1 MVMQSGK
8 EWDWMDSDA
17 ILSDKLSKPLL
28 ICFGTRPEW
37 LKVKPLLNE
46 IDNYKLLFTG
56 QHVDLL
62 KGIDVDYKINIGNKT
77 NRLDQIISDCL
88 TQFPEGDFDVLVH
101 GDTVSAFACALAAF
115 SRKLKII
122 HLEAGLRSYD
132 LKQPY
137 PQEGYR
143 QMISRIADVN
153 FAPTSISAQ
162 NLFNE
167 KTDGMTYVVGNSV
180 LDNLLEYK
188 ERCDYG
194 EKVLVTLHRWEN
206 HHWMDEWFTELNNIA
221 KKYSNLEFIIPL
233 HHNPAVRKHS
243 HLLTNVTIVPA
254 LPHDEM
260 LELMSQSK
268 FIISDSGGL
277 QEEGAF
283 LNKKVIVCRDVTE
296 RPEGIYTGHLH
307 LCHKPSDLPAL
318 VDKINRDYIIKKDS
332 PYGKGD
338 TAIRVKQILYD
349 NGNSKLLQ
357 EGGVS

>member
-1 MVMQSGK
+1 MVK
-8 EWDWMDSDA
+8 E
-17 ILSDKLSKPLL
+17 LL

-56 QHVDLL
+56 QHKDLL
-62 KGIDVDYKINIGNKT
+62 KDIKVDYRIEIGDKT

-88 TQFPEGDFDVLVH
+88 MQFPEGDFDVLVH

-115 SRKLKII
+115 SRKLRII
-122 HLEAGLRSYD
+122 HLEAGLRTYD
-132 LKQPY
+132 LKQPF
-137 PQEGYR
+137 PEEGYR

-153 FAPTSISAQ
+153 FPPTSISAQ

-167 KTDGMTYVVGNSV
+167 KTDGMSYVVGNSV
-180 LDNLLEYK
+180 LDNLIDYKDDCEYT
-188 ERCDYG
+188 D
-194 EKVLVTLHRWEN
+194 KVLVTLHRWEN
-206 HHWMDEWFTELNNIA
+206 HHWMDEWFTELNEVA
-221 KKYSNLEFIIPL
+221 KKYSNIEFTIPL
-233 HHNPAVRKHS
+233 HHNPAVRKHK
-243 HLLTNVTIVPA
+243 HLLTDVNIVPA

-260 LELMSQSK
+260 LKLMSKCK

-296 RPEGIYTGHLH
+296 RPEGIYTGHLT
-307 LCHKPSDLPAL
+307 LCKTPSDLMET
-318 VDKINRDYIIKKDS
+318 VDKVNRDYIIKKDS

-338 TAIRVKQILYD
+338 TAKRVKRILYGED
-349 NGNSKLLQ
+349 NSNT
-357 EGGVS
+357 

>member
-1 MVMQSGK
+1 MTPDELYNQYMSVGNKVDGVKDVLDHTK
-8 EWDWMDSDA
+8 E
-17 ILSDKLSKPLL
+17 LL

-37 LKVKPLLNE
+37 LKVKPLLNV

-62 KGIDVDYKINIGNKT
+62 KDIEVDYRIDIGNKT

-88 TQFPEGDFDVLVH
+88 TQFPEGDFDVLVQ
-101 GDTVSAFACALAAF
+101 GDTVSAFACVLAAF

-122 HLEAGLRSYD
+122 HLEAGLRTYD

-137 PQEGYR
+137 PEEGYR
-143 QMISRIADVN
+143 QMISRIADIN

-167 KTDGMTYVVGNSV
+167 KTDGVTHIVGNSV
-180 LDNLLEYK
+180 LDNLIEYK
-188 ERCDYG
+188 DQCEYG
-194 EKVLVTLHRWEN
+194 DKVLVTLHRWEN
-206 HHWMDEWFTELNNIA
+206 HHWMDEWFTELNKIA
-221 KKYSNLEFIIPL
+221 EKYSNLEFIIPL

-254 LPHDEM
+254 LPHNEM
-260 LELMSQSK
+260 LELISQSK
-268 FIISDSGGL
+268 FIISDSGGV
-277 QEEGAF
+277 QEEGVF

-307 LCHKPSDLPAL
+307 LCHKPGDLARL
-318 VDKINRDYIIKKDS
+318 VDHVNRDYIIKKDS
-332 PYGKGD
+332 PYGHGD
-338 TAIRVKQILYD
+338 TALRVKKILVSVR
-349 NGNSKLLQ
+349 SKKYNA
-357 EGGVS
+357 

>member
-1 MVMQSGK
+1 MVK
-8 EWDWMDSDA
+8 E
-17 ILSDKLSKPLL
+17 LL

-56 QHVDLL
+56 QHKDLL
-62 KGIDVDYKINIGNKT
+62 KDIKVDYRIEIGDKT

-88 TQFPEGDFDVLVH
+88 MQFPEGDFDVLVH

-115 SRKLKII
+115 SRKLRII

-132 LKQPY
+132 LKQPF
-137 PQEGYR
+137 PEEGYR

-153 FAPTSISAQ
+153 FPPTSISAQ

-167 KTDGMTYVVGNSV
+167 KTDGMSYVVGNSV
-180 LDNLLEYK
+180 LDNLIDYKDDCEYT
-188 ERCDYG
+188 D
-194 EKVLVTLHRWEN
+194 KVLVTLHRWEN
-206 HHWMDEWFTELNNIA
+206 HHWMDQWFTELNEVA
-221 KKYSNLEFIIPL
+221 KKYSNIEFTIPL
-233 HHNPAVRKHS
+233 HHNPAVRKHK
-243 HLLTNVTIVPA
+243 HLLTDVNIVPA

-260 LELMSQSK
+260 LKLMSKCK

-296 RPEGIYTGHLH
+296 RPEGIYTGHLT
-307 LCHKPSDLPAL
+307 LCKTPSELMDT

-338 TAIRVKQILYD
+338 TAKRVKRILYGED
-349 NGNSKLLQ
+349 NSNT
-357 EGGVS
+357 

>member
-1 MVMQSGK
+1 MVVGK
-8 EWDWMDSDA
+8 E
-17 ILSDKLSKPLL
+17 LL

-37 LKVKPLLNE
+37 LKVKPLLKE

-56 QHVDLL
+56 QHKDLL
-62 KGIDVDYKINIGNKT
+62 KDIKVDYRIEIGDQT
-77 NRLDQIISDCL
+77 NRLDQIVSDCL
-88 TQFPEGDFDVLVH
+88 MQFPEGDFDVLVH

-137 PQEGYR
+137 PEEGYR

-153 FAPTSISAQ
+153 FPPTSISAQ

-167 KTDGMTYVVGNSV
+167 KTDGMSYVVGNSV
-180 LDNLLEYK
+180 LDNLIEYK
-188 ERCDYG
+188 DQCEYTD
-194 EKVLVTLHRWEN
+194 KVLVTLHRWEN
-206 HHWMDEWFTELNNIA
+206 HHWMDEWFKELNNVA
-221 KKYSNLEFIIPL
+221 KKYSNLEFTIPL
-233 HHNPAVRKHS
+233 HHNPAVRKHA
-243 HLLTNVTIVPA
+243 HWLTDVNIVPA
-254 LPHDEM
+254 LPHNEM
-260 LELMSQSK
+260 LELMSKCK

-296 RPEGIYTGHLH
+296 RPEGIYTGHLT
-307 LCHKPSDLPAL
+307 LCKTPSDLMDL
-318 VDKINRDYIIKKDS
+318 VDKVNRDYIIKKDS

-338 TAIRVKQILYD
+338 TAKRVKRILYGED
-349 NGNSKLLQ
+349 NS
-357 EGGVS
+357 ST

>member
-1 MVMQSGK
+1 MVK
-8 EWDWMDSDA
+8 E
-17 ILSDKLSKPLL
+17 LL

-37 LKVKPLLNE
+37 LKVKPLLKE

-56 QHVDLL
+56 QHSDLL
-62 KGIDVDYKINIGNKT
+62 KDIKVDYRIEIGDKT

-88 TQFPEGDFDVLVH
+88 MQFPEGDFDVLVH

-137 PQEGYR
+137 PEEGYR
-143 QMISRIADVN
+143 QMISRIADIN
-153 FAPTSISAQ
+153 FPPTSISAQ

-167 KTDGMTYVVGNSV
+167 KTDGMSYVVGNSV
-180 LDNLLEYK
+180 LDNLIEYK
-188 ERCDYG
+188 DQCEYTD
-194 EKVLVTLHRWEN
+194 KVLVTLHRWEN
-206 HHWMDEWFTELNNIA
+206 HHWMDEWFKELNEVA
-221 KKYSNLEFIIPL
+221 KKYSNLEFTIPL
-233 HHNPAVRKHS
+233 HHNPAVRKHK
-243 HLLTNVTIVPA
+243 HLLTDVNIVPA
-254 LPHDEM
+254 LPHNEM
-260 LELMSQSK
+260 LELMSKCK

-296 RPEGIYTGHLH
+296 RPEGIYTGHLT
-307 LCHKPSDLPAL
+307 LCKQPSDLMSA
-318 VDKINRDYIIKKDS
+318 VDEINRNYIIKKDS

-338 TAIRVKQILYD
+338 TAKRVKRILYGED
-349 NGNSKLLQ
+349 NSNT
-357 EGGVS
+357 

>member
-1 MVMQSGK
+1 MVK
-8 EWDWMDSDA
+8 E
-17 ILSDKLSKPLL
+17 LL

-37 LKVKPLLNE
+37 LKVKPLLKE

-56 QHVDLL
+56 QHSDLL
-62 KGIDVDYKINIGNKT
+62 KDVKVDYRIEIGDKT

-88 TQFPEGDFDVLVH
+88 MQFPEGDFDVLVH

-137 PQEGYR
+137 PEEGYR
-143 QMISRIADVN
+143 QMISRIADIN
-153 FAPTSISAQ
+153 FPPTSISAQ

-167 KTDGMTYVVGNSV
+167 KTDGMSYVVGNSV
-180 LDNLLEYK
+180 LDNLIEYK
-188 ERCDYG
+188 DQCEYTD
-194 EKVLVTLHRWEN
+194 KVLVTLHRWEN
-206 HHWMDEWFTELNNIA
+206 HHWMDEWFKELNEVA
-221 KKYSNLEFIIPL
+221 KKYSNLEFTIPL
-233 HHNPAVRKHS
+233 HHNPAVRKHK
-243 HLLTNVTIVPA
+243 HLLTDVNIVPA
-254 LPHDEM
+254 LPHNEM
-260 LELMSQSK
+260 LELMSKCK

-296 RPEGIYTGHLH
+296 RPEGIYTGHLT
-307 LCHKPSDLPAL
+307 LCKQPSDLMSV
-318 VDKINRDYIIKKDS
+318 VDEINRNYIIKKDS

-338 TAIRVKQILYD
+338 TAKRVKRILYGED
-349 NGNSKLLQ
+349 NSNT
-357 EGGVS
+357 

>member
-1 MVMQSGK
+1 MVK
-8 EWDWMDSDA
+8 E
-17 ILSDKLSKPLL
+17 LL

-37 LKVKPLLNE
+37 LKVKPLLKE

-56 QHVDLL
+56 QHSDLL
-62 KGIDVDYKINIGNKT
+62 KDIKVDYRIEIGDKT

-88 TQFPEGDFDVLVH
+88 MQFPEGDFDVLVH

-137 PQEGYR
+137 PEEGYR
-143 QMISRIADVN
+143 QMISRIADIN
-153 FAPTSISAQ
+153 FPPTSISAQ

-167 KTDGMTYVVGNSV
+167 KTDGMSYVVGNSV
-180 LDNLLEYK
+180 LDNLIEYK
-188 ERCDYG
+188 DQCEYTD
-194 EKVLVTLHRWEN
+194 KVLVTLHRWEN
-206 HHWMDEWFTELNNIA
+206 HHWMDEWFKELNEVA
-221 KKYSNLEFIIPL
+221 KKYSNLEFTIPL
-233 HHNPAVRKHS
+233 HHNPAVRKHK
-243 HLLTNVTIVPA
+243 HLLTDVNIVPA
-254 LPHDEM
+254 LPHNEM
-260 LELMSQSK
+260 LELMSKCK

-296 RPEGIYTGHLH
+296 RPEGIYTGHLT
-307 LCHKPSDLPAL
+307 LCKQPSDLMRV
-318 VDKINRDYIIKKDS
+318 VDEINRNYIIKKDS

-338 TAIRVKQILYD
+338 TAKRVKRILYGED
-349 NGNSKLLQ
+349 NSNT
-357 EGGVS
+357 

>member
-1 MVMQSGK
+1 MVK
-8 EWDWMDSDA
+8 E
-17 ILSDKLSKPLL
+17 LL

-56 QHVDLL
+56 QHKDLL
-62 KGIDVDYKINIGNKT
+62 KDIKVDYRIEIGDKT

-88 TQFPEGDFDVLVH
+88 MQFPEGDFDVLVH

-115 SRKLKII
+115 SRKLRII

-132 LKQPY
+132 LKQPF
-137 PQEGYR
+137 PEEGYR

-153 FAPTSISAQ
+153 FPPTSISAQ

-167 KTDGMTYVVGNSV
+167 KTDGMSYVVGNSV
-180 LDNLLEYK
+180 LDNLIDYKDDCEYT
-188 ERCDYG
+188 D
-194 EKVLVTLHRWEN
+194 KVLVTLHRWEN
-206 HHWMDEWFTELNNIA
+206 HHWMDEWFTELNEVA
-221 KKYSNLEFIIPL
+221 KKYSNIEFTIPL
-233 HHNPAVRKHS
+233 HHNPAVRKHK
-243 HLLTNVTIVPA
+243 HLLTDVNIVPA

-260 LELMSQSK
+260 LKLMSKCK

-296 RPEGIYTGHLH
+296 RPEGIYTGHLT
-307 LCHKPSDLPAL
+307 LCKTPSDLMET
-318 VDKINRDYIIKKDS
+318 VDKVNRDYIIKKDS

-338 TAIRVKQILYD
+338 TAKRVKRILYGED
-349 NGNSKLLQ
+349 NSNT
-357 EGGVS
+357 

>member
-137 PQEGYR
+137 PEEGYR
-143 QMISRIADVN
+143 QMISRISDVN

-357 EGGVS
+357 KS